1 VLIAKLAY
9 QRYIKLKPE
18 KTLEYLDFLL
28 KNDLLED
35 ALSLYVKLISQSNE
49 LKLHKSEK
57 EMLLEL
63 TEFISTYPMRA
74 QHLEC
79 ETII

>member
-1 VLIAKLAY
+1 LGWATEVAQANPELVLIAKVAY

-35 ALSLYVKLISQSNE
+35 ALSLYVKLIS
-49 LKLHKSEK
+49 
-57 EMLLEL
+57 
-63 TEFISTYPMRA
+63 
-74 QHLEC
+74 
-79 ETII
+79 